1 MKVLVTS
8 ANSALSLTII
18 RALGRRGIDVTAVSY
33 SASSYPLSS
42 KYCHRRIILPK
53 PQNDVDRISQLSDV
67 TRKEHFD
74 VLLPL
79 GDDVLPAAANMKKF
93 LPYVNVPIA
102 KYEVLKKANN
112 KAEIMKLATAIGVP
126 CPKTYVVH
134 ESSELDTILKEARFP
149 IILKPTEGTGA
160 TGLKYAY
167 SEKELRM
174 EFSALINEY
183 KNVLVQEFIP
193 GDEYFVSVLFDKS
206 SLPKRACVQRAIRV
220 YPISGG
226 QATMVETV
234 EQKDALNAG
243 IKILTALNY
252 FGVAE
257 LDFILD
263 NRDGKMKLLE
273 INPRFWASLQ
283 GAITAGVDYPY
294 ELIRLSTDDN
304 INEDLSYRVGLK
316 CRNLLFGDLKHLVSV
331 LVGRKSPKYQ
341 LGKIRTL
348 LNFLKFHED
357 DSYYILSLDDPLP
370 PILKIFW
377 ALIPSKAS

>member
-1 MKVLVTS
+1 MKVLITC
-8 ANSALSLTII
+8 ANSTLSLTII
-18 RALGRRGIDVTAVSY
+18 RSLGRRGINVTAVSY
-33 SASSYPLSS
+33 SALSYPLSS

-53 PQNDVDRISQLSDV
+53 PQNDVDRVSQLINVIKND
-67 TRKEHFD
+67 HFD

-79 GDDVLPAAANMKKF
+79 GDDELPVAANIQKF
-93 LPYVNVPIA
+93 KPYVNVPIA
-102 KYEVLKKANN
+102 NYEVLKKAND

-126 CPKTYVVH
+126 CPKTYMIRAV
-134 ESSELDTILKEARFP
+134 SQLDTILLEAEFP
-149 IILKPTEGTGA
+149 LVLKPTEDTGA
-160 TGLKYAY
+160 KGLRYAY
-167 SEKELRM
+167 SEKELKM

-183 KNVLVQEFIP
+183 KNILVQEFIP
-193 GDEYFVSVLFDKS
+193 GDEYFVSVLFDKA
-206 SLPKRACVQRAIRV
+206 SLPKRACVQRAVRV

-234 EQKDALNAG
+234 KRKDALDAG
-243 IKILTALNY
+243 IKILTALHY

-263 NRDGKMKLLE
+263 NRDEKMKLLE

-294 ELIRLSTDDN
+294 ELIRLSTDDD
-304 INEDLSYRVGLK
+304 IDEDLSYRVGLK
-316 CRNLLFGDLKHLVSV
+316 CRNLLFSDLKHLVSV
-331 LVGRKSPKYQ
+331 LVGKKSPKYQ

-348 LNFLKFHED
+348 VNFLKFYED

-370 PILKIFW
+370 PILKIFR
-377 ALIPSKAS
+377 ALCPSKAP